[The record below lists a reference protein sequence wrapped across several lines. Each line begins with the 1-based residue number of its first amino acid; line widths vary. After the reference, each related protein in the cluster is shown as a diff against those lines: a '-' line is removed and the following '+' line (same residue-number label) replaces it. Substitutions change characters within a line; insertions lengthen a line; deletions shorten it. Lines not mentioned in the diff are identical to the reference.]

1 MAIFD
6 ATPEAHNTF
15 EFPSLSNVTAGAVRK
30 PELLQE
36 KELAVSATHHDREA
50 FGLLYDRYVTKIYQY
65 VYYKVGSTSEA
76 EDLTAQVFL
85 RAWEAIGGY
94 EWREHPF
101 SAWLFRIARNLV
113 VDYHRAR
120 RDTVS
125 LEGTDGGDEIRPSD
139 EELPDQSLQAL
150 FTSEQLRQAVSKLTD
165 EQQEVIVLR
174 FIEGYSTAEIAS
186 IMGKREG
193 AIRGLQFRGLATLR
207 GIIHWGIEDEP
218 R

>member
-6 ATPEAHNTF
+6 AAGEPHNTF
-15 EFPSLSNVTAGAVRK
+15 EFPSLSSVTTGAARR
-30 PELLQE
+30 PLQE
-36 KELAVSATHHDREA
+36 EKDLAIRATAHDRDA
-50 FGLLYDRYVTKIYQY
+50 FGQLYDRYVTKIYQY
-65 VYYKVGSTSEA
+65 VYYKVGSASEA

-125 LEGTDGGDEIRPSD
+125 LEGSDGRDDIRPSD
-139 EELPDQSLQAL
+139 EQLPDASLQAL
-150 FTSEQLRQAVSKLTD
+150 FTSEQLRQAVSQLTE

-174 FIEGYSTAEIAS
+174 FIEGYSTAEIAAL
-186 IMGKREG
+186 MGKREG
-193 AIRGLQFRGLATLR
+193 AIRGLQFRGLAALR
-207 GIIHWGIEDEP
+207 EIIQWGIEDEP

>member
-1 MAIFD
+1 LAIFD
-6 ATPEAHNTF
+6 TTPEPHNTF
-15 EFPSLSNVTAGAVRK
+15 EFPSLSNVATGAARR
-30 PELLQE
+30 PLQEE
-36 KELAVSATHHDREA
+36 KELAVRATRYDQEA
-50 FGLLYDRYVTKIYQY
+50 FGQLYDRYVTKIYQY
-65 VYYKVGSTSEA
+65 VYYKVGSGAEA
-76 EDLTAQVFL
+76 EDLTAHVFL

-120 RDTVS
+120 RETVS
-125 LEGTDGGDEIRPSD
+125 LEGSDGRTEVQPSD
-139 EELPDQSLQAL
+139 EEQPDHSLQAL
-150 FTSEQLRQAVSKLTD
+150 FTSEQLRQAVSQLTD

-174 FIEGYSTAEIAS
+174 FLEGYSTAEIAA

-193 AIRGLQFRGLATLR
+193 AIRGLQFRGLAALR
-207 GIIHWGIEDEP
+207 ELIQWEIEDEP

>member
-6 ATPEAHNTF
+6 ATSESHNTL
-15 EFPSLSNVTAGAVRK
+15 EFPPLSSVAAGAARRS
-30 PELLQE
+30 LQE
-36 KELAVSATHHDREA
+36 EKDLAIRATRHEREA

-65 VYYKVGSTSEA
+65 VYYKVGSGAEA

-120 RDTVS
+120 RETVS
-125 LEGTDGGDEIRPSD
+125 LEGTDGRDEIQPSD
-139 EELPDQSLQAL
+139 TALPDQSLQAL
-150 FTSEQLRQAVSKLTD
+150 FASEQLRRAVGQLTE
-165 EQQEVIVLR
+165 EQQEVILLR
-174 FIEGYSTAEIAS
+174 FIEGYSTAEIAA

-193 AIRGLQFRGLATLR
+193 AIRGLQFRGLAALR
-207 GIIHWGIEDEP
+207 ELIHWGMEDEP